1 MYSNRKIQFPTVS
14 RLLCGAKVLHLTFFW
29 SRKMGCSSWSLLT
42 KTCKARSIQY
52 FFKINANVQ
61 THKIKKMNIVDEQN
75 KFGQHQKPIVVFVC
89 AIFSPFHPPSFQS
102 LHDDHKYQEAEYES
116 RIPYPCIK
124 SMRTSLKLISMEKV
138 LTKRY
143 TNAIVNNQCN
153 VNRIQITCLPR
164 MILEFLE
171 SEKEAPSPPLFF
183 IRTNSQQS
191 TLDILDN
198 SCVRR
203 EKQKCA
209 PLFENFSVD

>member
-1 MYSNRKIQFPTVS
+1 MNE
-14 RLLCGAKVLHLTFFW
+14 
-29 SRKMGCSSWSLLT
+29 
-42 KTCKARSIQY
+42 
-52 FFKINANVQ
+52 Q
-61 THKIKKMNIVDEQN
+61 T
-75 KFGQHQKPIVVFVC
+75 KFGQHKKPIVVFVC
-89 AIFSPFHPPSFQS
+89 AIFSPFRPPSFQS
-102 LHDDHKYQEAEYES
+102 LHDDHKYQEAECES
-116 RIPYPCIK
+116 RSPYPCIN
-124 SMRTSLKLISMEKV
+124 SMRTRLRLIPMEKV

-143 TNAIVNNQCN
+143 TKAIVNNKCN

-209 PLFENFSVD
+209 PLFENFAVDQSNQQQLSTPFRT